1 MPNFFKTFY
10 VPFSCE
16 INFVSITITYHVL
29 WVTLYFVSVSQ
40 NIPVSVSVSILVNE
54 YNTGCKWR
62 DDEKILHWRKEVG
75 RGLLYHFYLGA
86 KRPDCRVL
94 HGSVADIEQM
104 GGTGC
109 RHCNQLLRPQTNRRS
124 TDKSHT
130 NRLRL
135 DGIEGTTASM
145 LGYSC
150 FAAGLSII
158 MQLQCVEVQ
167 WLSSL
172 CIHMP
177 VSVSVTSSPS
187 CTAEHWRTMPS
198 ALDRPTDRATHVP
211 WLLCV
216 CLSAKNNDAIPT
228 FCRLTAAVLTST
240 KLMMR
245 VDSLWRMC

>member
-1 MPNFFKTFY
+1 MTRKY
-10 VPFSCE
+10 YIEEKKWGGDCS
-16 INFVSITITYHVL
+16 TIFI
-29 WVTLYFVSVSQ
+29 WGQ
-40 NIPVSVSVSILVNE
+40 N
-54 YNTGCKWR
+54 
-62 DDEKILHWRKEVG
+62 
-75 RGLLYHFYLGA
+75 A
-86 KRPDCRVL
+86 PDCRVL
-94 HGSVADIEQM
+94 YRSVADIEQM

-198 ALDRPTDRATHVP
+198 ALDRPIQIERA
-211 WLLCV
+211 LMCLDFYAFV
-216 CLSAKNNDAIPT
+216 CQPKTTMRSQLS
-228 FCRLTAAVLTST
+228 
-240 KLMMR
+240 
-245 VDSLWRMC
+245 VD